1 MRNHII
7 IIGLLVSVFSNLSFA
22 QNEVDV
28 VRYLSTDFS
37 GTARVASMAGAFGS
51 LGGDISTPL
60 INPSGSA
67 IYLTSDVELTAG
79 ASFYNS
85 DVDIMNQK
93 FSNGDGRVIFSNF
106 GYVHSSNTKRSN
118 STYINFSMGYFRTKD
133 FKFNSNSDIFNNKS
147 SMLFDFTGQ
156 AQGIPVEELPN
167 ESPFYSNLAWDT
179 YLIDEDTLGSSSY
192 ITQPRYEEYFSGV
205 DQRNVVDENGSMGEM
220 YFNSA
225 IAIQQKIFIGVTL
238 GFVAGTYSKKTSFT
252 EQTTNDSLLLDY
264 HVFVYEQESDING
277 INLKLGV
284 IYKPQDW
291 LRLGLAYHL
300 PYKIHIVDN
309 WFTTLRSQ
317 FKDGDFYS
325 EKSPDGRI
333 DYEIKNPGKL
343 IFSAALISGFRGLLS
358 MDAEW
363 IDYSKSKI
371 I

>member
-1 MRNHII
+1 
-7 IIGLLVSVFSNLSFA
+7 
-22 QNEVDV
+22 
-28 VRYLSTDFS
+28 
-37 GTARVASMAGAFGS
+37 
-51 LGGDISTPL
+51 
-60 INPSGSA
+60 
-67 IYLTSDVELTAG
+67 
-79 ASFYNS
+79 
-85 DVDIMNQK
+85 
-93 FSNGDGRVIFSNF
+93 
-106 GYVHSSNTKRSN
+106 
-118 STYINFSMGYFRTKD
+118 
-133 FKFNSNSDIFNNKS
+133 
-147 SMLFDFTGQ
+147 MLFDFTGQ

-371 I
+371 ISDEFDFGNENQVISEALINALTIRLGGEIWFGSFNFRAGYAYRQNAYKSMTIELPEHFNTFSIGAGVLTKNQFYINMSISYKDSYRLQTGYNPQLAPLESVDESNVEILVSTGYRF